1 MNIISYQKKLSRIN
15 RPRIHITY
23 EVEIE
28 GAQKQIS
35 LPFVVGVISDFFG
48 DTKPDPE
55 RIWNY
60 ISINSDNIDGFIK
73 DQNAKLNF
81 SVPNILK
88 NEGSIG
94 INLPISSRASLEP
107 LQVVKNI
114 PELYEVYK
122 KINVLYKLSTILS
135 NNMQL
140 SKLVTL
146 ALQKQV
152 YDPLITGAKEKLESL
167 NS

>member
-55 RIWNY
+55 REWKY
-60 ISINSDNIDGFIK
+60 ISITSDNLDSFIR
-73 DQNAKLNF
+73 DQKANLNF
-81 SVPNILK
+81 SVTNIIQ
-88 NEGSIG
+88 NEGRISV
-94 INLPISSRASLEP
+94 NLPITSRAALEP

-135 NNMQL
+135 NNMPL

-146 ALQKQV
+146 AMQKQV
-152 YDPLITGAKEKLESL
+152 YDPLIEGAKEKLESL

>member
-1 MNIISYQKKLSRIN
+1 M
-15 RPRIHITY
+15 
-23 EVEIE
+23 
-28 GAQKQIS
+28 
-35 LPFVVGVISDFFG
+35 
-48 DTKPDPE
+48 
-55 RIWNY
+55 
-60 ISINSDNIDGFIK
+60 
-73 DQNAKLNF
+73 
-81 SVPNILK
+81 K
-88 NEGSIG
+88 NEGG
-94 INLPISSRASLEP
+94 ISVNLPIVSRTSLEP

-152 YDPLITGAKEKLESL
+152 YDPLIAGAKEKLESL